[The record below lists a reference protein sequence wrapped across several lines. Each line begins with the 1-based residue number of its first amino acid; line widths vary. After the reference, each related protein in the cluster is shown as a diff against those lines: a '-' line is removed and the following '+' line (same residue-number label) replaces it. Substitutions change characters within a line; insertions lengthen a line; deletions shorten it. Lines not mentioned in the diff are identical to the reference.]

1 MSLLT
6 RVLGDRRT
14 VQQALA
20 DIVAKYSRIPR
31 SLKRSMLERMIEVLN
46 AEIALRQKKC
56 EAERACVTGR
66 S

>member
-46 AEIALRQKKC
+46 AEIALRQNKC